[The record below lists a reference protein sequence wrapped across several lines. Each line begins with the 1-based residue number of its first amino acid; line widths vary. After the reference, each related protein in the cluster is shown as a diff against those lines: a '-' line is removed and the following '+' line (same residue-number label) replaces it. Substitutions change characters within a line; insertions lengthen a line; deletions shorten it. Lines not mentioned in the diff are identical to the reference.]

1 MAREFP
7 ELILGFL
14 SWSAKCLASY
24 LTEKTSSTSPHVQVY
39 QPLSTNIQIL
49 SSHLLLLVNYSCLY
63 FKQVF
68 PLKLKFLSFLKDS
81 TQTNLSISPKA
92 SLSLLSWIIS
102 ISIQTSCYS
111 PILNTHTASLV
122 PISPFS
128 CFQKA
133 QPVTMP
139 KIKFLEFTA
148 KTDLP
153 LSSSSQ
159 LLVTASSLC
168 SFSD

>member
-1 MAREFP
+1 MHFR
-7 ELILGFL
+7 FL
-14 SWSAKCLASY
+14 SLISQMSCFLSAWEDRFYKPSC
-24 LTEKTSSTSPHVQVY
+24 PCGRW
-39 QPLSTNIQIL
+39 LSNTR
-49 SSHLLLLVNYSCLY
+49 SSHPLLLVNCSCLY

-68 PLKLKFLSFLKDS
+68 PLKHISFLPFSRTALKP
-81 TQTNLSISPKA
+81 ISLLPPKA

-102 ISIQTSCYS
+102 ISILTSCYS
-111 PILNTHTASLV
+111 PILNIHTASLV

-133 QPVTMP
+133 QKIVTMP
-139 KIKFLEFTA
+139 KIKFLVFTA

-153 LSSSSQ
+153 LSSSPP
-159 LLVTASSLC
+159 LTVTASSLC